1 MPKRQCRSKS
11 RQTGKQC
18 KRYCS
23 TGHIVCW
30 WHGAGTPNVQRA
42 AVRRANNWYAKK
54 MALRMLETAGYE
66 RIDDPVEALAH
77 LAGEVWAAKEF
88 FRSKIDELRY
98 QSATGE
104 QLRSEVAL
112 YERALDRCMKVLD
125 VMARLNI
132 SDRRTEIAE
141 QQAVMIASAV
151 QRMFDRLGLTYRQQQ
166 LAMTIVPE
174 ELRAITAAPAHEPWQ
189 DHNVGL
195 DPED

>member
-1 MPKRQCRSKS
+1 
-11 RQTGKQC
+11 
-18 KRYCS
+18 
-23 TGHIVCW
+23 
-30 WHGAGTPNVQRA
+30 VQRA